1 MFNIKDILQQ
11 ISPKISSEINKKK
24 AIVSIIEDISNIK
37 IELDQIK
44 INNKTL
50 FINIFGVEKN
60 EILNHKDILIQKID
74 QKNIFI
80 SDIK

>member
-24 AIVSIIEDISNIK
+24 IIISIIEDILNIK

-60 EILNHKDILIQKID
+60 ELLNHKDILIQKIN
-74 QKNIFI
+74 QKNILI

>member
-24 AIVSIIEDISNIK
+24 IIISIIEELLNIK

-60 EILNHKDILIQKID
+60 ELLNHKDILIQKIN
-74 QKNIFI
+74 QKNILI